1 MAVTNKLPGKRRD
14 QADPEAK
21 MNFLEHIEVLRW
33 HLLRSLV
40 AIILGAIVAF
50 INIDFIF
57 DRIILGPAS
66 DDFIAYEWFCKLGQ
80 LIHVDVLC
88 MDSVQIEFQNTQ
100 LSGQFMLSFS
110 VAFMV
115 GFILAFP
122 YVFWE
127 LWRFLRPAL
136 KQRELKYARGIVFWG
151 TLLFLTGVLF
161 AYFIIAPFTINF
173 FGNYQLSPQFHN
185 IITISNYYSTL
196 SDLIIGMGIVF
207 ELPVLVYFLSK
218 IGLLTPR
225 LMREK
230 RRYAIM
236 IIVILAAVITPP
248 DWFSIFLVAIPLVV
262 LYELAIQV
270 SGRINRAREKERLDW

>member
-1 MAVTNKLPGKRRD
+1 
-14 QADPEAK
+14 

>member
-1 MAVTNKLPGKRRD
+1 MAEPTKLPGKRRV
-14 QADPEAK
+14 QGDPEAK

-40 AIILGAIVAF
+40 AIILGAIIAF
-50 INIDFIF
+50 VNIDFIF
-57 DRIILGPAS
+57 DKIILGPAS
-66 DDFIAYEWFCKLGQ
+66 DDFIAYRWFCQLGQ

-136 KQRELKYARGIVFWG
+136 KQTEVKRARGVVFWG
-151 TLLFLTGVLF
+151 TLLFLAGVLF

-236 IIVILAAVITPP
+236 IIVILSAVITPP

-262 LYELAIQV
+262 LYELAIQI
-270 SGRINRAREKERLDW
+270 SGRINRAREKESLDW